1 MGNKLSELF
10 QVSGGKP
17 VDWAGHLVH
26 MMYEMTGPTADQE
39 LLIQFGQSAPARP
52 QALRIRVRGGLVE
65 LNGQEL
71 DDVVLWS
78 DSAPQKVVMGFRP
91 VNADEP
97 MTVRIWN
104 AWRDPAGTMQ
114 AWIGN
119 SGMLVEE
126 RDDGSTVLRC
136 SDGFEDPNFDDL
148 VAELSV
154 SAR

>member
-1 MGNKLSELF
+1 MGIKLAELF
-10 QVSGGKP
+10 QASGGKP
-17 VDWAGHLVH
+17 VDLAGHLVH
-26 MMYEMTGPTADQE
+26 MMYELTGSTSDQE
-39 LLIQFGQSAPARP
+39 LVIQFGQPAPARP
-52 QALRIRVRGGLVE
+52 QALRIRARGGLVE

-78 DSAPQKVVMGFRP
+78 DSAPQKVRVGFRP
-91 VNADEP
+91 VKEGEP

-104 AWRDPAGTMQ
+104 AWRDNAGTMQ

-119 SGMLVEE
+119 SGMLIEE

-136 SDGFEDPNFDDL
+136 SDGFEEPSFDDL
-148 VAELSV
+148 VAELRV

>member
-1 MGNKLSELF
+1 MVTKLAELF
-10 QVSGGKP
+10 QASGGKP

-26 MMYEMTGPTADQE
+26 MMYELAGPTAGQE
-39 LLIQFGQSAPARP
+39 LVIQFGQPAPARP
-52 QALRIRVRGGLVE
+52 QALRIRARGGFVE

-78 DSAPQKVVMGFRP
+78 DSAPQKVVVGFRP
-91 VNADEP
+91 VKADEP

-104 AWRDPAGTMQ
+104 AWRDTAGTMQ

-119 SGMLVEE
+119 SGMLIEE

-136 SDGFEDPNFDDL
+136 SDGFEDPSFDDL